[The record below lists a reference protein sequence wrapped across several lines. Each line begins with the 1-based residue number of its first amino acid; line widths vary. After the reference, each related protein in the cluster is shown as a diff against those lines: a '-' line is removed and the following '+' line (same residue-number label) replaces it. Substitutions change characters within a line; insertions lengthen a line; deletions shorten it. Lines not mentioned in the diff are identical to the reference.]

1 MLSTATRRTPTC
13 PPRRQPPARRT
24 RRRFVIGGS
33 TGPTRVRRG
42 GPSLLSVP
50 YVAGGALC
58 RSLASTAPR
67 GRFQQ
72 LLGSVFVLV
81 CRYLARFALPAKIQ
95 LAGWAA
101 TGSLAGAAIESPC
114 GLWDTLGGL
123 YTARRALAHV
133 APYPARL
140 PPDPCLPSAVL
151 LAPRRGHIV
160 VYGESP
166 RRPMCGIDALKLTS
180 VAPGATRRRRCPPRL
195 YTRALHPCRPL
206 AGQGVRAVITN

>member
-1 MLSTATRRTPTC
+1 MPASAPTARAPDSTTLCNWRQHWAHSRSPWRPIGAAC
-13 PPRRQPPARRT
+13 PVCR
-24 RRRFVIGGS
+24 RRRFVSQPRVDGS
-33 TGPTRVRRG
+33 SWT
-42 GPSLLSVP
+42 LSTTLGQRLCLSCAVP
-50 YVAGGALC
+50 G
-58 RSLASTAPR
+58 
-67 GRFQQ
+67 
-72 LLGSVFVLV
+72 LG
-81 CRYLARFALPAKIQ
+81 ARFALPAKIQ

-180 VAPGATRRRRCPPRL
+180 VAPGGTRRRRCPPRL

>member
-1 MLSTATRRTPTC
+1 MLL
-13 PPRRQPPARRT
+13 
-24 RRRFVIGGS
+24 V
-33 TGPTRVRRG
+33 
-42 GPSLLSVP
+42 LSG
-50 YVAGGALC
+50 AGGALR

-72 LLGSVFVLV
+72 LLGSVCALGRAVPGLS
-81 CRYLARFALPAKIQ
+81 ARFALPAKIQ

-180 VAPGATRRRRCPPRL
+180 VAPGGTRRRRCPPRL